1 MIALSLAVR
10 NARLASIS
18 QALDAAVN
26 PGLLRI
32 YTGLRPVLGEA
43 LGDRLLLVEVRLP
56 KPCTASLANGVLTFA
71 PIARTLCRHSGAAA
85 WARLL
90 DGAEHIVMDLD
101 VGLPDSGAELEL
113 HRLDLLAGGAVD
125 ITLGE
130 LVE

>member
-1 MIALSLAVR
+1 VIALSIAVR
-10 NARLASIS
+10 NARLAAIS
-18 QALDAAVN
+18 QALDSAVD

-32 YTGLRPVLGEA
+32 YTGPRPAIGEP
-43 LGDRLLLVEVRLP
+43 LGDRLLLAEVRLP
-56 KPCTASLANGVLTFA
+56 KPCTASLVNGVLTFA
-71 PIARTLCRHSGAAA
+71 PIARALCRHSGTAA

-113 HRLDLLAGGAVD
+113 QRLDLLAGGAVD